1 MAELVVRPLSE
12 LVTFSTMISFWLKWG
27 SFFILCV
34 IHDMTEFVNID
45 PLELVVTNGRG
56 SHRSHF
62 SSRFCYL
69 WYIWECSS
77 AAAYRVS
84 PLTFIGLYCFLWC
97 LLFLIII
104 TTFLCIR
111 WWWRL
116 SLSFGASLNL
126 FNFLFRFIAWRRL
139 YFFGFLLFKV
149 TLKCLKYLFIVFKEA
164 TQHRLESSSFHNWI
178 VL

>member
-1 MAELVVRPLSE
+1 MEVSILHFAFFFLEALSTSMAELVVRPLSK

-104 TTFLCIR
+104 TIL
-111 WWWRL
+111 
-116 SLSFGASLNL
+116 
-126 FNFLFRFIAWRRL
+126 WRRIL
-139 YFFGFLLFKV
+139 WTLFFYFFYFWILFF
-149 TLKCLKYLFIVFKEA
+149 Y
-164 TQHRLESSSFHNWI
+164 
-178 VL
+178 